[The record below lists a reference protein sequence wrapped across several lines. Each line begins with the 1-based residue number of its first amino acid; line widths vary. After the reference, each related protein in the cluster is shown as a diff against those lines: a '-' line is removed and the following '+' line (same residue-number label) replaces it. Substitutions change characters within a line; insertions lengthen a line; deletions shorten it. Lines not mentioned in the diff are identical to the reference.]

1 VGESSSIKEILSV
14 LKKRWEIIIITALTV
29 TIMAVILSFYIIPP
43 TYEANTK
50 IFMRQENKSNNDNND
65 ESQIN
70 KNLIKTYSELIQTND
85 FIDKIIRENNF
96 NINSEDILKE
106 LSVIPNVETQIL
118 EVKLR
123 GRDKY
128 FTEKILESI
137 CDELVK
143 ESKKI
148 NPYSNAKIIES
159 VKLPK
164 WKKSPNEA
172 TNIGI
177 GSVLGVMLGILFV
190 ILLENFNTK
199 ISNKGQLEKAISV
212 PVIGC
217 IPGQKNNGRG
227 SRYRVLSFENNP
239 NSVQAEAY
247 RQLRN
252 NISYSFDKEAFSIIS
267 IISPDGNTGKS
278 TVASNIALAFS
289 EVNKNVII
297 VDCNLRNPTL
307 HKIFNI
313 SNMQGLSDVFVGREK
328 VENVIREYCNNISVL
343 PWGKVLINSSEILES
358 NKIDEVLEHLKS
370 NYDLVIIDTAAI
382 QNFTDTHLLS
392 SKVDGNIFVVKE
404 DKTRI
409 EELIDSKKILD
420 KVGAKVIG
428 TVLN

>member
-1 VGESSSIKEILSV
+1 
-14 LKKRWEIIIITALTV
+14 
-29 TIMAVILSFYIIPP
+29 
-43 TYEANTK
+43 
-50 IFMRQENKSNNDNND
+50 
-65 ESQIN
+65 
-70 KNLIKTYSELIQTND
+70 
-85 FIDKIIRENNF
+85 
-96 NINSEDILKE
+96 
-106 LSVIPNVETQIL
+106 
-118 EVKLR
+118 
-123 GRDKY
+123 
-128 FTEKILESI
+128 
-137 CDELVK
+137 
-143 ESKKI
+143 
-148 NPYSNAKIIES
+148 
-159 VKLPK
+159 
-164 WKKSPNEA
+164 
-172 TNIGI
+172 
-177 GSVLGVMLGILFV
+177 MLGILFV
-190 ILLENFNTK
+190 ILLENFNTR

-217 IPGQKNNGRG
+217 IPAQKNNGRG
-227 SRYRVLSFENNP
+227 SRYRVLTFENNP

-267 IISPDGNTGKS
+267 IISPDSNTGKS

-289 EVNKNVII
+289 EVSKNVII

-409 EELIDSKKILD
+409 EEVIDSKKILD

>member
-1 VGESSSIKEILSV
+1 MGESSSIKEILSV

-313 SNMQGLSDVFVGREK
+313 SNMQGL
-328 VENVIREYCNNISVL
+328 
-343 PWGKVLINSSEILES
+343 
-358 NKIDEVLEHLKS
+358 
-370 NYDLVIIDTAAI
+370 
-382 QNFTDTHLLS
+382 
-392 SKVDGNIFVVKE
+392 
-404 DKTRI
+404 
-409 EELIDSKKILD
+409 
-420 KVGAKVIG
+420 
-428 TVLN
+428 